1 YLTDLKVPCTVIAG
15 QQDQITPALGIQEL
29 AQELQLEQRFVI
41 EDAGHLSYVDQP
53 QAFNQIMLTI
63 QEQS

>member
-1 YLTDLKVPCTVIAG
+1 
-15 QQDQITPALGIQEL
+15 QITPALGIQEL

>member
-1 YLTDLKVPCTVIAG
+1 
-15 QQDQITPALGIQEL
+15 
-29 AQELQLEQRFVI
+29 
-41 EDAGHLSYVDQP
+41 GHLSYVDQP

>member
-1 YLTDLKVPCTVIAG
+1 MHSDCRAARSNHSCVRYTRACP
-15 QQDQITPALGIQEL
+15 
-29 AQELQLEQRFVI
+29 ELQLEQRFVI

>member
-1 YLTDLKVPCTVIAG
+1 
-15 QQDQITPALGIQEL
+15 
-29 AQELQLEQRFVI
+29 
-41 EDAGHLSYVDQP
+41 LSYVDQP

>member
-1 YLTDLKVPCTVIAG
+1 
-15 QQDQITPALGIQEL
+15 
-29 AQELQLEQRFVI
+29 I